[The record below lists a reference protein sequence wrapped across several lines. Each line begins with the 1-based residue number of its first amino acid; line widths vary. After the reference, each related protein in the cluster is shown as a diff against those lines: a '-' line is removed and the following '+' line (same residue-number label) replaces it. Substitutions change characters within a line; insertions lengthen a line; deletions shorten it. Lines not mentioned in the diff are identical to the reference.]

1 MPIFCAIQLD
11 LCPPPRSPDLDE
23 PMAVHVSIHDVSPA
37 WTPEIEDALAMCDGV
52 GARAALLVVPNFHGR
67 ALLSDDALFCA
78 RLRTLQARGHEIFLH
93 GFYHRSSPQ
102 YRAASGNRLAWLFA
116 QRVVS
121 GGEAEMR
128 DVSADEGI
136 ARVDEGSRVLEQ
148 AGLRIDGFVAPAW
161 SMPSWLLPAL
171 ASRGCRFTEDHFRI
185 YDPAAGRARA
195 SVVLNWA
202 SRSPMRLLSSV
213 AWCKAARHARAL
225 VPVRIAIHP
234 ADMRFRLL
242 RREIA
247 QLLTWARGDV
257 VDRASAL
264 FG

>member
-1 MPIFCAIQLD
+1 MPIFSMLEGRAHK
-11 LCPPPRSPDLDE
+11 PV
-23 PMAVHVSIHDVSPA
+23 AVHVSIHDVSPA
-37 WTPEIEDALAMCDGV
+37 WAREIDDALALCNGI

-67 ALLSDDALFCA
+67 APLDGDAAFCA
-78 RLRTLQARGHEIFLH
+78 RLRALQALGHEIYLH
-93 GFYHRSSPQ
+93 GFYHRSSPR

-116 QRVVS
+116 QHVVS
-121 GGEAEMR
+121 GGEAEMS

-136 ARVDEGSRVLEQ
+136 ARIDDGERILQG

-171 ASRGCRFTEDHFRI
+171 AARGCRFTEDHFRI

-202 SRSPMRLLSSV
+202 SRTPLRLLSSV

-225 VPVRIAIHP
+225 VPARIAIHP

-242 RREIA
+242 RREIER
-247 QLLTWARGDV
+247 LLEWARGDV
-257 VDRASAL
+257 VDRAGAL